1 LKAKIKLKPFS
12 LVKLPNNIYNNYP
25 MKKIILFIAVA
36 LFAVGANAQHQ
47 RQVGPREPVAF
58 AKEKIANM
66 AKYVEITKED
76 STKLQKIFVDY
87 QKEATASQD
96 KVKRSEIVKA
106 LQGKLEAA
114 MGTEKYKIYREKSAA
129 DPANQRGMHR

>member
-1 LKAKIKLKPFS
+1 
-12 LVKLPNNIYNNYP
+12 
-25 MKKIILFIAVA
+25 MKKIVLFIAVA
-36 LFAVGANAQHQ
+36 LFAVGANAQQ
-47 RQVGPREPVAF
+47 RQVGPKEPVAF

-87 QKEATASQD
+87 QKEATESKD

-114 MGTEKYKIYREKSAA
+114 MGTEKYKIYKEKYAA
-129 DPANQRGMHR
+129 DPANQLRIKR

>member
-1 LKAKIKLKPFS
+1 
-12 LVKLPNNIYNNYP
+12 

-87 QKEATASQD
+87 QKEATEVVSDRA
-96 KVKRSEIVKA
+96 KLMEIMKG
-106 LQGKLEAA
+106 LQVKLETVL
-114 MGTEKYKIYREKSAA
+114 GPEKYKIYREKAAA
-129 DPANQRGMHR
+129 DPANQRQRGHR